1 MKNNRQEETIRA
13 YFAREQV
20 PEQVHQKLT
29 ETFRLLEER
38 PVKKRRP
45 VWKGMAVSF
54 STVAAAF
61 VLLCGVN
68 AVNPAF
74 AESLPLVGE
83 AFRLY
88 NGERK
93 LGVGSYVGTYD
104 EIELVNAPAEEENAQ
119 GMGLTLNEAYSDGEF
134 IHLSFTMGN
143 VPEQVMDDLYYLY
156 GDVTSQAN
164 GQALADTALV
174 LYPQGDVLSGTVA
187 IPVEGEPAD
196 GTVLEVTYQVTGLGR
211 AFAGGGSQ
219 EELEGS
225 FSGEAAVTVDTS
237 HNQRYDA
244 FASDSEVQINW
255 VESTPSYTK
264 INYTIPYWGTTHYTL
279 LGIPELYLEDGTPLR
294 RSWEE
299 GGESGFGQPDGPAQ
313 EAETITHTAFFD
325 GLPQGTEKV
334 ILRFFEDQIP
344 DWDPATRTAPEVYYV
359 SDDTMEITPYTVGV
373 LAEVTIDL
381 ATGEAVPSETY
392 LEYGVS
398 SAADTYRDS
407 FKSLY
412 WFLHAN
418 DTQAAELGQSDWAS
432 LVALPG
438 LFQNGETL
446 HTLEYDKASRELDVI
461 FATDGTKPEKDLTVT
476 VADSQGNPLAVGQ
489 LDSAFTEHTSGE
501 TWDYYTWEASFT
513 LEEGKELRMMDDVT
527 VTLTDPNSGEQ
538 VYQRQLRLTN
548 REIS

>member
-45 VWKGMAVSF
+45 VWKGVAVSF

-156 GDVTSQAN
+156 GDVTAQAN
-164 GQALADTALV
+164 GQTLADTALV
-174 LYPQGDVLSGTVA
+174 LYPQGEVLSGTVA

-211 AFAGGGSQ
+211 AFDGGGSQ

-255 VESTPSYTK
+255 VESTPSYTR

-299 GGESGFGQPDGPAQ
+299 GGERGFGEPDGPAQ
-313 EAETITHTAFFD
+313 EAETVTHTAFFD

-334 ILRFFEDQIP
+334 ILRFYEDQIP
-344 DWDPATRTAPEVYYV
+344 DWDPATGTAPEVYYV
-359 SDDTMEITPYTVGV
+359 ADDTMEITPYTVGV

-398 SAADTYRDS
+398 SAADTYQDS

-412 WFLHAN
+412 WFIHVD

-432 LVALPG
+432 LTALPG
-438 LFQNGETL
+438 LFQNGQTL

-476 VADSQGNPLAVGQ
+476 VANGQGETLAVGK
-489 LDSAFTEHTSGE
+489 LPADTAEHTSGE
-501 TWDYYTWEASFT
+501 TWDYYTWETSLT

-548 REIS
+548 REIT

>member
-45 VWKGMAVSF
+45 VWKGVAVSF
-54 STVAAAF
+54 STAAAAF

-134 IHLSFTMGN
+134 IHLSFTMGD

-156 GDVTSQAN
+156 GDVTAQAN
-164 GQALADTALV
+164 GQTLADTALV
-174 LYPQGDVLSGTVA
+174 LYPQGEVLSGTVA

-211 AFAGGGSQ
+211 TFAGGGSQ

-299 GGESGFGQPDGPAQ
+299 GGESGFGEPDGPAQ
-313 EAETITHTAFFD
+313 EAETVTHTAFFD

-334 ILRFFEDQIP
+334 ILRFFEEQT
-344 DWDPATRTAPEVYYV
+344 DWDPATGTAPEVYYV
-359 SDDTMEITPYTVGV
+359 ADDTMEITPYTVGV

-398 SAADTYRDS
+398 SVADTYQDS

-412 WFLHAN
+412 WFIHVD

-432 LVALPG
+432 LTALPG

-461 FATDGTKPEKDLTVT
+461 FATDGSQPTSDLTVT

-489 LDSAFTEHTSGE
+489 LAAATAEHSSGE
-501 TWDYYTWEASFT
+501 TWDYYTWEASLT

>member
-45 VWKGMAVSF
+45 VWKGVAVSF

-164 GQALADTALV
+164 GQTLADTALV
-174 LYPQGDVLSGTVA
+174 LYPQGEVLSGTVA

-211 AFAGGGSQ
+211 AFDGGGSQ

-299 GGESGFGQPDGPAQ
+299 GGERGFGEPDGPAQ
-313 EAETITHTAFFD
+313 EAETVTHTAFFD

-412 WFLHAN
+412 WFIHVD

-432 LVALPG
+432 LTALPG
-438 LFQNGETL
+438 LFQNGQTL
-446 HTLEYDKASRELDVI
+446 YTLDYDRATRQLDLT
-461 FATDGTKPEKDLTVT
+461 FATDGSQPEKDLTVT
-476 VADSQGNPLAVGQ
+476 VANGQGETLAVGK
-489 LDSAFTEHTSGE
+489 LPADTAEHTSGE
-501 TWDYYTWEASFT
+501 TWDYYTWETSLT
-513 LEEGKELRMMDDVT
+513 LEEGKELSMMDDVT

-548 REIS
+548 REIT

>member
-1 MKNNRQEETIRA
+1 MKNNRQEEAIRA

-45 VWKGMAVSF
+45 VWKGVAVSF

-143 VPEQVMDDLYYLY
+143 VPEQVMDDLFCLS
-156 GDVTSQAN
+156 GLVTSQAN
-164 GQALADTALV
+164 GTDLEEEMLN
-174 LYPQGDVLSGTVA
+174 LYPQGEVLSGTVA

-196 GTVLEVTYQVTGLGR
+196 GTVLEVTYQVTDLIR
-211 AFAGGGSQ
+211 TFADGGSR

-225 FSGEAAVTVDTS
+225 FSGEASVTVDTS

-244 FASDSEVQINW
+244 FTSDNVVQINW
-255 VESTPSYTK
+255 VESTPSYTR

-299 GGESGFGQPDGPAQ
+299 GGDSGFGQPDGPEQ
-313 EAETITHTAFFD
+313 EAETVTHTAFFD

-398 SAADTYRDS
+398 SVADTYQDA
-407 FKSLY
+407 FTSLLWVVY
-412 WFLHAN
+412 WS
-418 DTQAAELGQSDWAS
+418 DPQVAELGQWTWDG

-461 FATDGTKPEKDLTVT
+461 FATDGSQPTSDLTVT

-489 LDSAFTEHTSGE
+489 LAAATAEHTSGE

>member
-45 VWKGMAVSF
+45 VWKGVAVSF

-119 GMGLTLNEAYSDGEF
+119 GMSLTLNEAYSDGEF

-143 VPEQVMDDLYYLY
+143 VPEQVMDDLFCLS
-156 GDVTSQAN
+156 GLVTSQAN
-164 GQALADTALV
+164 GTDLKEDMLTLH
-174 LYPQGDVLSGTVA
+174 PQGEVLSGTVA

-196 GTVLEVTYQVTGLGR
+196 GTVLEVTYQVTDLIR
-211 AFAGGGSQ
+211 TFADGGSR

-244 FASDSEVQINW
+244 FTSDNVVQINW
-255 VESTPSYTK
+255 VESTPCYTR

-299 GGESGFGQPDGPAQ
+299 GGDSGFGQPDGPAQ
-313 EAETITHTAFFD
+313 EAETVTHTAFFD

-334 ILRFFEDQIP
+334 ILRFFEDQI
-344 DWDPATRTAPEVYYV
+344 DWDPATGTAPEVYYV
-359 SDDTMEITPYTVGV
+359 ADDTMEITPYTVGV

-398 SAADTYRDS
+398 SVADTYQDA
-407 FKSLY
+407 FTSLLWVVY
-412 WFLHAN
+412 WS
-418 DTQAAELGQSDWAS
+418 DPQVAELGQWTWDG

-461 FATDGTKPEKDLTVT
+461 FATDGSQPTSDLTVT

-489 LDSAFTEHTSGE
+489 LAAATAEHSSGE

>member
-1 MKNNRQEETIRA
+1 MKNNRQEEAIRA

-45 VWKGMAVSF
+45 VWKGVAVSF

-143 VPEQVMDDLYYLY
+143 VPEQVMDDLFCLS
-156 GDVTSQAN
+156 GLVTSQAN
-164 GQALADTALV
+164 GTDLKEDMLTLH
-174 LYPQGDVLSGTVA
+174 PQGEVLSGTVA

-196 GTVLEVTYQVTGLGR
+196 GTVLEVTYQVTDLIR
-211 AFAGGGSQ
+211 TFADGGSR

-225 FSGEAAVTVDTS
+225 FSGEASVTVDTS

-244 FASDSEVQINW
+244 FTSDNVVQINW
-255 VESTPSYTK
+255 VESTPSYTR

-299 GGESGFGQPDGPAQ
+299 GGDSGFGQPDGPAQ
-313 EAETITHTAFFD
+313 EAETVTHTAFFD

-334 ILRFFEDQIP
+334 ILRFFEEQT

-359 SDDTMEITPYTVGV
+359 ADDTMEITPYTVGV

-398 SAADTYRDS
+398 SVADTYQDA
-407 FKSLY
+407 FTSLLWVVY
-412 WFLHAN
+412 WS
-418 DTQAAELGQSDWAS
+418 DPQVAELGQWTWDG

-446 HTLEYDKASRELDVI
+446 HTLEYSKASRELDVI
-461 FATDGTKPEKDLTVT
+461 FATDGSQPTSDLTVT

-489 LDSAFTEHTSGE
+489 LAAATAEHSSGE

-548 REIS
+548 REIG

>member
-45 VWKGMAVSF
+45 VWKGVAVSF

-225 FSGEAAVTVDTS
+225 FSGEASVTVDTS

-264 INYTIPYWGTTHYTL
+264 INYTIPYWGSTHSMP
-279 LGIPELYLEDGTPLR
+279 LGIAMLYLEDGTPLQ
-294 RSWEE
+294 RSIGEE
-299 GGESGFGQPDGPAQ
+299 ENVGFVKTDGPEQ

-334 ILRFFEDQIP
+334 ILRFFEDRSPTGTPPRERRRRCTTSLTIP
-344 DWDPATRTAPEVYYV
+344 WRSPPIRLGCWRRSPLTWPPAKPSPARPTWSMGCPLWPTPIGIRSSPFTGSCTPMTPRRQSWGSGHGMAWSPCRGCSRTGRPCTPWSMTRPAG
-359 SDDTMEITPYTVGV
+359 SWM
-373 LAEVTIDL
+373 
-381 ATGEAVPSETY
+381 
-392 LEYGVS
+392 
-398 SAADTYRDS
+398 
-407 FKSLY
+407 
-412 WFLHAN
+412 
-418 DTQAAELGQSDWAS
+418 
-432 LVALPG
+432 
-438 LFQNGETL
+438 
-446 HTLEYDKASRELDVI
+446 
-461 FATDGTKPEKDLTVT
+461 
-476 VADSQGNPLAVGQ
+476 
-489 LDSAFTEHTSGE
+489 
-501 TWDYYTWEASFT
+501 
-513 LEEGKELRMMDDVT
+513 
-527 VTLTDPNSGEQ
+527 
-538 VYQRQLRLTN
+538 
-548 REIS
+548 

>member
-45 VWKGMAVSF
+45 VWKGVAVSF

-164 GQALADTALV
+164 GQTLADTALV

-211 AFAGGGSQ
+211 TFAGGGSQ

-255 VESTPSYTK
+255 VESTPSYTR

-299 GGESGFGQPDGPAQ
+299 GGESGFGEPDGPAQ
-313 EAETITHTAFFD
+313 EAETVTHTAFFD

-334 ILRFFEDQIP
+334 ILRFYEDQIP
-344 DWDPATRTAPEVYYV
+344 DWDPSTRTAPEVYYV

-398 SAADTYRDS
+398 SVADTYQDA
-407 FKSLY
+407 FTSLLWVVY
-412 WFLHAN
+412 WS
-418 DTQAAELGQSDWAS
+418 DPQVAELGQWTWDG

-461 FATDGTKPEKDLTVT
+461 FATDGSQPTSDLTVT

-489 LDSAFTEHTSGE
+489 LAAATAEHSSGE
-501 TWDYYTWEASFT
+501 TWDYYTWEASLT

>member
-45 VWKGMAVSF
+45 VWKGVAVSF

-174 LYPQGDVLSGTVA
+174 LYPQGEVLSGTVA

-211 AFAGGGSQ
+211 AFDGGGSQ

-255 VESTPSYTK
+255 VESTPSYTR

-299 GGESGFGQPDGPAQ
+299 GGERGFGEPDGPAQ
-313 EAETITHTAFFD
+313 EAETVTHTAFFD
-325 GLPQGTEKV
+325 GLPQDTEKV
-334 ILRFFEDQIP
+334 ILRFYEDQIP
-344 DWDPATRTAPEVYYV
+344 DWDPATGTAPEVYYV
-359 SDDTMEITPYTVGV
+359 ADDTMEITPYTVGV

-398 SAADTYRDS
+398 SAADTYQDS

-412 WFLHAN
+412 WFIHVD

-432 LVALPG
+432 LTALPG

-476 VADSQGNPLAVGQ
+476 VANGQGETLAVGK
-489 LDSAFTEHTSGE
+489 LPADTAEHTSGE
-501 TWDYYTWEASFT
+501 TWDYYTWETSLT

-548 REIS
+548 REIT

>member
-45 VWKGMAVSF
+45 VWKGVAVSF

-211 AFAGGGSQ
+211 TFADGGSQ

-225 FSGEAAVTVDTS
+225 FSGEAEVTVDTS

-264 INYTIPYWGTTHYTL
+264 INYTIPYWGSTHYTL

-299 GGESGFGQPDGPAQ
+299 GGERGFGEPDGPAQ
-313 EAETITHTAFFD
+313 EAETVTHTAFFD

-334 ILRFFEDQIP
+334 ILRFYEDQIP
-344 DWDPATRTAPEVYYV
+344 DWDPATGTAPEVYYV
-359 SDDTMEITPYTVGV
+359 ADDTMEITPYTVGV

-398 SAADTYRDS
+398 SVADTYQDS

-412 WFLHAN
+412 WFIHVD

-432 LVALPG
+432 LTALPG

-461 FATDGTKPEKDLTVT
+461 FATDGSQPTSDLTVT

-489 LDSAFTEHTSGE
+489 LAAATAEHSSGE

>member
-1 MKNNRQEETIRA
+1 MKNNRQEEAIRA

-45 VWKGMAVSF
+45 VWKGVAVSF

-156 GDVTSQAN
+156 GDVTAQAN
-164 GQALADTALV
+164 GQTLADTALV
-174 LYPQGDVLSGTVA
+174 LYPQGEVLSGTVA

-196 GTVLEVTYQVTGLGR
+196 GTVLEVTYQVTDLIR
-211 AFAGGGSQ
+211 TFADGGSR

-225 FSGEAAVTVDTS
+225 FSGEASVTVDTS

-244 FASDSEVQINW
+244 FTSDNVVQINW

-264 INYTIPYWGTTHYTL
+264 INYTIPYWGSSHSMP
-279 LGIPELYLEDGTPLR
+279 LGDAFLYLEDGTPLR
-294 RSWEE
+294 RSIAEE
-299 GGESGFGQPDGPAQ
+299 DNGGFVKTDGPED

-334 ILRFFEDQIP
+334 ILRFFEEFVS
-344 DWDPATRTAPEVYYV
+344 DWDPSTGTAPEVLFV
-359 SDDTMEITPYTVGV
+359 DDETMKIIPYTVGV

-398 SAADTYRDS
+398 SVADTYQDA
-407 FKSLY
+407 FTSLLWVVY
-412 WFLHAN
+412 WS
-418 DTQAAELGQSDWAS
+418 DPQVAELGQSDWAS
-432 LVALPG
+432 LTALPG

-461 FATDGTKPEKDLTVT
+461 FATDGSQPTSDLTLT

-489 LDSAFTEHTSGE
+489 LAAATAEHSSGE

>member
-45 VWKGMAVSF
+45 VWKGVAVSF

-143 VPEQVMDDLYYLY
+143 VPEQVMDDLFCLS
-156 GDVTSQAN
+156 GLVTSQAN
-164 GQALADTALV
+164 GTDLKEDMLTLH
-174 LYPQGDVLSGTVA
+174 PQGEVLSGTVA

-196 GTVLEVTYQVTGLGR
+196 GTVLEVTYQVTDLIR
-211 AFAGGGSQ
+211 TFADGGSR

-255 VESTPSYTK
+255 VESTPSYTR

-279 LGIPELYLEDGTPLR
+279 LGIPELYLEDGTPLQ

-299 GGESGFGQPDGPAQ
+299 GGERGFGEPDGPAQ
-313 EAETITHTAFFD
+313 EAETVTHTAFFD

-334 ILRFFEDQIP
+334 ILRFFEEQT

-359 SDDTMEITPYTVGV
+359 ADDTMEITPYTVGV

-398 SAADTYRDS
+398 SVADTYQDS

-412 WFLHAN
+412 WFIHVD

-432 LVALPG
+432 LTALPG

-461 FATDGTKPEKDLTVT
+461 FATDGSQPASDLTVT

-489 LDSAFTEHTSGE
+489 LAAATAEHTSGE

-513 LEEGKELRMMDDVT
+513 LEEGKELRQMDDVT

-548 REIS
+548 REIT

>member
-1 MKNNRQEETIRA
+1 MKNNRQEEAIRA

-45 VWKGMAVSF
+45 VWKGVAVSF

-211 AFAGGGSQ
+211 TFADGGSQ

-225 FSGEAAVTVDTS
+225 FSGEAEVTVDTS

-264 INYTIPYWGTTHYTL
+264 INYTIPYWGSTHYTL

-299 GGESGFGQPDGPAQ
+299 GGERGFGEPDGPAQ
-313 EAETITHTAFFD
+313 EAETVTHTAFFD

-334 ILRFFEDQIP
+334 ILRFYEDQIP
-344 DWDPATRTAPEVYYV
+344 DWDPATGTAPEVYYV
-359 SDDTMEITPYTVGV
+359 ADDTMEITPYTVGV

-398 SAADTYRDS
+398 SVADTYQDS

-412 WFLHAN
+412 WFIHVD

-432 LVALPG
+432 LTALPG
-438 LFQNGETL
+438 LFQNGQTL
-446 HTLEYDKASRELDVI
+446 YTLDYDRATRQLDLT
-461 FATDGTKPEKDLTVT
+461 FATDGSQPEKDLTVT
-476 VADSQGNPLAVGQ
+476 VANGQGETLAVGK
-489 LDSAFTEHTSGE
+489 LPADTAEHTSGE

-513 LEEGKELRMMDDVT
+513 LEEGKELSMMDDVT

>member
-45 VWKGMAVSF
+45 VWKGVAVSF

-143 VPEQVMDDLYYLY
+143 VPEQVMDDLFCLS
-156 GDVTSQAN
+156 GLVTSQAN
-164 GQALADTALV
+164 GTDLKEDMLTLH
-174 LYPQGDVLSGTVA
+174 PQGEVLSGTVA

-196 GTVLEVTYQVTGLGR
+196 GTVLEVTYQVTDLIR
-211 AFAGGGSQ
+211 TFADGGSR

-244 FASDSEVQINW
+244 FTSDNVVQINW
-255 VESTPSYTK
+255 VESTPSYTR

-294 RSWEE
+294 SSWEE
-299 GGESGFGQPDGPAQ
+299 GGDSGFGQPDGPAQ
-313 EAETITHTAFFD
+313 EAETVTHTAFFD

-334 ILRFFEDQIP
+334 ILRFFEDQI
-344 DWDPATRTAPEVYYV
+344 DWDPATGTAPEVYYV
-359 SDDTMEITPYTVGV
+359 ADDTMEITPYTVGV

-381 ATGEAVPSETY
+381 TTGEAVPSETY

-412 WFLHAN
+412 WFIHVD

>member
-20 PEQVHQKLT
+20 PEQVHQKLN

-45 VWKGMAVSF
+45 VWKGVAVSF

-164 GQALADTALV
+164 GQTLADTALV
-174 LYPQGDVLSGTVA
+174 LYPQGEVLSGTVA

-211 AFAGGGSQ
+211 AFDGGGSQ

-255 VESTPSYTK
+255 VESTPSYTR

-299 GGESGFGQPDGPAQ
+299 GGERGFGEPDGPAQ
-313 EAETITHTAFFD
+313 EAETVTHTAFFD

-334 ILRFFEDQIP
+334 ILRFFEEQT
-344 DWDPATRTAPEVYYV
+344 DWDPATGTAPEVYYV
-359 SDDTMEITPYTVGV
+359 ADDTMEITPYTVGV

-412 WFLHAN
+412 WFIHVD

-432 LVALPG
+432 LTALPG
-438 LFQNGETL
+438 LFQNGQTL
-446 HTLEYDKASRELDVI
+446 YTLDYDRATRQLDLT
-461 FATDGTKPEKDLTVT
+461 FATDGSQPEKDLTVT
-476 VADSQGNPLAVGQ
+476 VANGQGETLAVGK
-489 LDSAFTEHTSGE
+489 LPADTAEHTSGE
-501 TWDYYTWEASFT
+501 TWDYYTWETSLT
-513 LEEGKELRMMDDVT
+513 LEEGKELSMMDDVT

-548 REIS
+548 REIT

>member
-45 VWKGMAVSF
+45 VWKGVAVSF

-143 VPEQVMDDLYYLY
+143 VPEQVMDDLFCLS
-156 GDVTSQAN
+156 GLVTSQAN
-164 GQALADTALV
+164 GTDLKEDMLTLH
-174 LYPQGDVLSGTVA
+174 PQGEVLSGTVA

-196 GTVLEVTYQVTGLGR
+196 GTVLEVTYQVTDLIR
-211 AFAGGGSQ
+211 TFADGGSR

-244 FASDSEVQINW
+244 FTSDNVVQINW
-255 VESTPSYTK
+255 VESTPSYTR

-299 GGESGFGQPDGPAQ
+299 GGDSGFGQPDGPAQ
-313 EAETITHTAFFD
+313 EAETVTHTAFFD

-334 ILRFFEDQIP
+334 ILRFYEDQIP
-344 DWDPATRTAPEVYYV
+344 DWDPATGTAPEVYYV
-359 SDDTMEITPYTVGV
+359 ADDTMEITPYTVGV

-398 SAADTYRDS
+398 SVADTYQDA
-407 FKSLY
+407 FTSLLWVVY
-412 WFLHAN
+412 WS
-418 DTQAAELGQSDWAS
+418 DPQVAELGQWTWDG

-446 HTLEYDKASRELDVI
+446 HTLEYSKASRELDVI

-501 TWDYYTWEASFT
+501 TWDYYTWETSLT

>member
-1 MKNNRQEETIRA
+1 MKNNRQEEAIRA

-45 VWKGMAVSF
+45 VWKGVAVSF

-143 VPEQVMDDLYYLY
+143 VPEQVMDDLFCLS
-156 GDVTSQAN
+156 GLVTSQAN
-164 GQALADTALV
+164 GTDLEEEMLN
-174 LYPQGDVLSGTVA
+174 LYPQGDTLGGTLA
-187 IPVEGEPAD
+187 LALENPPEN
-196 GTVLEVTYQVTGLGR
+196 GTTLELNYQVTDLVR
-211 AFAGGGSQ
+211 FYAGGGSR
-219 EELEGS
+219 EDLEGS

-264 INYTIPYWGTTHYTL
+264 INYTIPYWGSTHSMP
-279 LGIPELYLEDGTPLR
+279 LGIAMLYLEDGTPLQ
-294 RSWEE
+294 RSMGEE
-299 GGESGFGQPDGPAQ
+299 EDVGFVKTDGPEQ

-334 ILRFFEDQIP
+334 ILRFFEDQI
-344 DWDPATRTAPEVYYV
+344 DWDPSTRTAPEVYYV

-398 SAADTYRDS
+398 SVADTYQDA
-407 FKSLY
+407 FTSLLWVVY
-412 WFLHAN
+412 WS
-418 DTQAAELGQSDWAS
+418 DPQVAELGQWTWDG

-446 HTLEYDKASRELDVI
+446 HTLEYSKASRELDVI
-461 FATDGTKPEKDLTVT
+461 FATDGSQPTSDLTVT

-489 LDSAFTEHTSGE
+489 LAAATAERSSGE
-501 TWDYYTWEASFT
+501 TWDYYTWEASLT

>member
-45 VWKGMAVSF
+45 VWKGVAVSF

-143 VPEQVMDDLYYLY
+143 VPEQVMDDLFCLS
-156 GDVTSQAN
+156 GLVTSQAN
-164 GQALADTALV
+164 GTDLKEDMLTLH
-174 LYPQGDVLSGTVA
+174 PQGEVLSGTVA

-196 GTVLEVTYQVTGLGR
+196 GTVLEVTYQVTDLIR
-211 AFAGGGSQ
+211 TFADGGSR

-225 FSGEAAVTVDTS
+225 FSGEASVTVDTS

-244 FASDSEVQINW
+244 FTSDNVVQINW
-255 VESTPSYTK
+255 VESTPSYTR

-299 GGESGFGQPDGPAQ
+299 GGDSGFGQPDGPAQ
-313 EAETITHTAFFD
+313 EAETVTHTAFFD

-334 ILRFFEDQIP
+334 ILRFFEDQI
-344 DWDPATRTAPEVYYV
+344 DWDPATGTAPEVYYV
-359 SDDTMEITPYTVGV
+359 ADDTMEITPYTVGV

-381 ATGEAVPSETY
+381 TTGEAVPSETY

-412 WFLHAN
+412 WFIHVD

-461 FATDGTKPEKDLTVT
+461 FATDGSQPTSDLTVT

-489 LDSAFTEHTSGE
+489 LAAATAEHSSGE
-501 TWDYYTWEASFT
+501 TWDYYTWETSFT

>member
-45 VWKGMAVSF
+45 VWKGVAVSF

-88 NGERK
+88 NGENK
-93 LGVGSYVGTYD
+93 LSVGSYVGTYD

-143 VPEQVMDDLYYLY
+143 VPEQVMDDLFCLS
-156 GDVTSQAN
+156 GLVTSQAN
-164 GQALADTALV
+164 GTDLKEDMLTLH
-174 LYPQGDVLSGTVA
+174 PQGEVLSGTVA

-196 GTVLEVTYQVTGLGR
+196 GTVLEVTYQVTDLIR
-211 AFAGGGSQ
+211 TFADGGSR

-225 FSGEAAVTVDTS
+225 FSGEASVTVDTS

-244 FASDSEVQINW
+244 FTSDNVVQINW
-255 VESTPSYTK
+255 VESTPSYTR

-299 GGESGFGQPDGPAQ
+299 GGDSGFGQPDGPAQ
-313 EAETITHTAFFD
+313 EAETVTHTAFFD

-334 ILRFFEDQIP
+334 ILRFFEEQT

-359 SDDTMEITPYTVGV
+359 ADDTMEITPYTVGV

-398 SAADTYRDS
+398 SVADTYQDS

-412 WFLHAN
+412 WFIHVD

-432 LVALPG
+432 LTALPG

-446 HTLEYDKASRELDVI
+446 YTLEYNKASRELDVT

-476 VADSQGNPLAVGQ
+476 VANGQGETLAVGK
-489 LDSAFTEHTSGE
+489 LPADTAEHTSGE
-501 TWDYYTWEASFT
+501 TWDYYTWETSFT

>member
-20 PEQVHQKLT
+20 PEQVHQKLN

-45 VWKGMAVSF
+45 VWKGVAVSF

-164 GQALADTALV
+164 GQTLADTVLV
-174 LYPQGDVLSGTVA
+174 LYPQGEVLSGTVA

-211 AFAGGGSQ
+211 TFADGGSQ

-255 VESTPSYTK
+255 VESTPSYTR

-299 GGESGFGQPDGPAQ
+299 GGERGFGEPDGPAQ
-313 EAETITHTAFFD
+313 EAETVTHTAFFD

-334 ILRFFEDQIP
+334 ILRFYEDQIP

-359 SDDTMEITPYTVGV
+359 ADDTMEITPYTVGV

-398 SAADTYRDS
+398 SAADTNQDA
-407 FKSLY
+407 FTSLLWVVY
-412 WFLHAN
+412 WS
-418 DTQAAELGQSDWAS
+418 DPQAAELGQSDWAS

-446 HTLEYDKASRELDVI
+446 YTLEYDKASRELDVT
-461 FATDGTKPEKDLTVT
+461 FATDGSQPEKDLTVT
-476 VADSQGNPLAVGQ
+476 VANGQGETLAVGK
-489 LDSAFTEHTSGE
+489 LPADTAEHTSGE
-501 TWDYYTWEASFT
+501 TWDYYTWETSLT
-513 LEEGKELRMMDDVT
+513 LEEGKELGMMDDVT

-548 REIS
+548 REIT

>member
-45 VWKGMAVSF
+45 VWKGVAVSF

-143 VPEQVMDDLYYLY
+143 VPEQVMDDLFCLS
-156 GDVTSQAN
+156 GLVTSQAN
-164 GQALADTALV
+164 GTDLEEEMLN
-174 LYPQGDVLSGTVA
+174 LYPQGDTLGGTLA
-187 IPVEGEPAD
+187 LALENPPEN
-196 GTVLEVTYQVTGLGR
+196 GTTLELNYQVTDLVR
-211 AFAGGGSQ
+211 FYAGGGSR
-219 EELEGS
+219 EDLEGS

-237 HNQRYDA
+237 HNQHYDA

-264 INYTIPYWGTTHYTL
+264 INYTIPYWGSSHSMP
-279 LGIPELYLEDGTPLR
+279 LGIAMLYLEDGTPLQ
-294 RSWEE
+294 RSMGEE
-299 GGESGFGQPDGPAQ
+299 EDVGFVKTDGPEQ

-398 SAADTYRDS
+398 SVADTYQDA
-407 FKSLY
+407 FTSLLWVVY
-412 WFLHAN
+412 WS
-418 DTQAAELGQSDWAS
+418 DPQVAELGQWTWDG

-446 HTLEYDKASRELDVI
+446 HTLEYDKAGRELDVI
-461 FATDGTKPEKDLTVT
+461 FATDGSQPTSDLTVT

-489 LDSAFTEHTSGE
+489 LAAATAEHSSGE

>member
-1 MKNNRQEETIRA
+1 MKNNRQEEAIRA

-45 VWKGMAVSF
+45 VWKGVAVSF

-88 NGERK
+88 NSENK
-93 LGVGSYVGTYD
+93 LSVGSYVGTYD

-143 VPEQVMDDLYYLY
+143 VPEQVMDDLFCLS
-156 GDVTSQAN
+156 GLVTSQAN
-164 GQALADTALV
+164 GTDLKEDMLTLH
-174 LYPQGDVLSGTVA
+174 PQGEVLSGTVA

-196 GTVLEVTYQVTGLGR
+196 GTVLEVTYQVTDLIR
-211 AFAGGGSQ
+211 TFADGGSR

-225 FSGEAAVTVDTS
+225 FSGEASVTVDTS

-244 FASDSEVQINW
+244 FTSDNVVQINW
-255 VESTPSYTK
+255 VESTPSYTR

-299 GGESGFGQPDGPAQ
+299 GGDSGFGQPDGPAQ
-313 EAETITHTAFFD
+313 EAETVTHTAFFD

-334 ILRFFEDQIP
+334 ILRFFEEQT

-359 SDDTMEITPYTVGV
+359 ADDTMEITPYTVGV

-398 SAADTYRDS
+398 SVADTYQDA
-407 FKSLY
+407 FTSLLWVVY
-412 WFLHAN
+412 WS
-418 DTQAAELGQSDWAS
+418 DPQVAELGQWTWDG

-461 FATDGTKPEKDLTVT
+461 FATDGSQPTSDLTVT

-489 LDSAFTEHTSGE
+489 LAAATAEHSSGE
-501 TWDYYTWEASFT
+501 TWDYYTWETSLT

>member
-1 MKNNRQEETIRA
+1 MKNNRQEEAIRA

-45 VWKGMAVSF
+45 VWKGVAVSF

-143 VPEQVMDDLYYLY
+143 VPEQVMDDLFCLS
-156 GDVTSQAN
+156 GLVTSQAN
-164 GQALADTALV
+164 GTDLEEEMLN
-174 LYPQGDVLSGTVA
+174 LYPQGDTLGGTLA
-187 IPVEGEPAD
+187 LALENPPEN
-196 GTVLEVTYQVTGLGR
+196 GTTLELNYQVTDLVR
-211 AFAGGGSQ
+211 FYAGGGSR
-219 EELEGS
+219 EDLEGS

-255 VESTPSYTK
+255 VESTPSYTR

-299 GGESGFGQPDGPAQ
+299 GGERGFGEPDGPAQ

-334 ILRFFEDQIP
+334 ILRFFEEQT
-344 DWDPATRTAPEVYYV
+344 DWDPATGTAPEVYYV
-359 SDDTMEITPYTVGV
+359 ADDTMEITPYTVGV

-412 WFLHAN
+412 WFIHVD

-432 LVALPG
+432 LTALPG
-438 LFQNGETL
+438 LFQNGQTL
-446 HTLEYDKASRELDVI
+446 YTLDYDRATRQLDLT
-461 FATDGTKPEKDLTVT
+461 FATDGSQPEKDLTVT
-476 VADSQGNPLAVGQ
+476 VANGQGETLAVGK
-489 LDSAFTEHTSGE
+489 LPADTAEHTSGE
-501 TWDYYTWEASFT
+501 TWDYYTWETSLT
-513 LEEGKELRMMDDVT
+513 LEEGKELSMMDDVT

-548 REIS
+548 REIT

>member
-45 VWKGMAVSF
+45 VWKGVAVSF

-88 NGERK
+88 NSENK
-93 LGVGSYVGTYD
+93 LSVGSYVGTYD

-143 VPEQVMDDLYYLY
+143 VPEQVMDDLFCLS
-156 GDVTSQAN
+156 GLVTSQAN
-164 GQALADTALV
+164 GTDLKEDMLTLH
-174 LYPQGDVLSGTVA
+174 PQGEVLSGTVA

-196 GTVLEVTYQVTGLGR
+196 GTVLEVTYQVTDLIR
-211 AFAGGGSQ
+211 TFADGGSR

-225 FSGEAAVTVDTS
+225 FSGEASVTVDTS

-244 FASDSEVQINW
+244 FTSDNVVQINW
-255 VESTPSYTK
+255 VESTPSYTR

-299 GGESGFGQPDGPAQ
+299 GGDSGFGQPDGPAQ
-313 EAETITHTAFFD
+313 EAETVTHTAFFD

-334 ILRFFEDQIP
+334 ILRFFEDQI
-344 DWDPATRTAPEVYYV
+344 DWDPSMGTAPEVYYV
-359 SDDTMEITPYTVGV
+359 SDDTMETTPYTVGV

-412 WFLHAN
+412 WFIHVD

-461 FATDGTKPEKDLTVT
+461 FATDGSQPEKDLTVT
-476 VADSQGNPLAVGQ
+476 VANGQGETLAVGK
-489 LDSAFTEHTSGE
+489 LPADTAEHTSGE
-501 TWDYYTWEASFT
+501 TWDYYTWEASLT

>member
-45 VWKGMAVSF
+45 VWKGVAVSF

-156 GDVTSQAN
+156 GDVTAQAN
-164 GQALADTALV
+164 GQTLADTALV
-174 LYPQGDVLSGTVA
+174 LYPQGEVLSGTVA

-211 AFAGGGSQ
+211 AFDGGGSQ

-299 GGESGFGQPDGPAQ
+299 GGERGFGEPDGPAQ
-313 EAETITHTAFFD
+313 EAETVTHTAFFD
-325 GLPQGTEKV
+325 GLPQDTEKV
-334 ILRFFEDQIP
+334 ILRFYEDQIP

-359 SDDTMEITPYTVGV
+359 ADDTMEITPYTVGV

-398 SAADTYRDS
+398 SAADTYQDS

-412 WFLHAN
+412 WFIHVD

-446 HTLEYDKASRELDVI
+446 YTLEYDKASRELDVT

-476 VADSQGNPLAVGQ
+476 VANSQGNPLAVGQ
-489 LDSAFTEHTSGE
+489 LAAATAEHTSGE
-501 TWDYYTWEASFT
+501 TWDYYTWETSLT
-513 LEEGKELRMMDDVT
+513 LEEGKELSMMDDVT

-548 REIS
+548 REIT